1 MGKDNIFDNINKGND
16 IQMVRRV
23 VLLDV
28 IIGNKVPNGNVNVS
42 PLVNEDR
49 EVEKLLGKGTIVLNH
64 ELKATDVVW
73 IAKNVEVLFKGL
85 VATSHNGIAEKIAL
99 AN

>member
-1 MGKDNIFDNINKGND
+1 
-16 IQMVRRV
+16 MVRRV

-64 ELKATDVVW
+64 ELKATDVV
-73 IAKNVEVLFKGL
+73 
-85 VATSHNGIAEKIAL
+85 
-99 AN
+99 